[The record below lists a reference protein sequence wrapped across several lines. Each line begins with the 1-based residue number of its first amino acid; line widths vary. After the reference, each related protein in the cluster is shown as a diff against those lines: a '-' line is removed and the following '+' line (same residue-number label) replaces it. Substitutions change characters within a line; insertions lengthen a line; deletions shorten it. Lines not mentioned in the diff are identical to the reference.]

1 MTPSESSRKDRPS
14 LSLKG
19 EGSLKSPAR
28 ATRAIRLGP
37 LTIGGGQPIVVQ
49 TMTNTSS
56 TDVEATLKQIGDCK
70 ARGAEVVRLAVP
82 DERAAHIFKEIASQ
96 SPLPLVADIH
106 FDYRLALIVLKG
118 GAAGLR
124 LNPGNI
130 GGADKIVKVAEAAG
144 KCGAAIRVGVNGG
157 SLDKKIKSLYGHGPE
172 AMVQSAL
179 EQVRI
184 IEQTGFRDI
193 KVSLKSSEVNLTV
206 AAVNLFSNLSDLP
219 QHLGITEAGD
229 AKSGA
234 VRSAVALGILLSQGL
249 GDTIRV
255 SLTAPPTEE
264 VDCAWE
270 ILRSLDLRRRGPR
283 FISCPTCGRCQID
296 LEKLSKEVKERL
308 SDLQAPLT
316 VAVMGCVVN
325 GPGEASMAD
334 VALAGGRGKGRIFVK
349 GRPVGTYPSE
359 QLASQLEKEARGLAA
374 LWTGDD

>member
-1 MTPSESSRKDRPS
+1 
-14 LSLKG
+14 
-19 EGSLKSPAR
+19 
-28 ATRAIRLGP
+28 
-37 LTIGGGQPIVVQ
+37 
-49 TMTNTSS
+49 MTNTSS